1 MNALD
6 RTDNVR
12 KALECCKY
20 GEQYNR
26 FICNECPYDNNGC
39 SLALYNDAIAVID
52 GFKAELKKRTTKSSA
67 AGPTF
72 ITLTIY
78 GSGEKIAVKLD
89 DISYICERKD
99 GDGSSI
105 YLKVLDGAR
114 VSVAE
119 SITDILE
126 KISNK
131 ETE

>member
-6 RTDNVR
+6 KTNNVR
-12 KALECCKY
+12 KALECCRY
-20 GEQYNR
+20 CERYR
-26 FICNECPYDNNGC
+26 PVCNECPYDNNGC
-39 SLALYNDAIAVID
+39 KSALYDDVLEVID

-72 ITLTIY
+72 IALTIY

-105 YLKVLDGAR
+105 YLKALDGAR
-114 VSVAE
+114 VSVTE
-119 SITDILE
+119 SIIDILE
-126 KISNK
+126 KVSRG
-131 ETE
+131 E